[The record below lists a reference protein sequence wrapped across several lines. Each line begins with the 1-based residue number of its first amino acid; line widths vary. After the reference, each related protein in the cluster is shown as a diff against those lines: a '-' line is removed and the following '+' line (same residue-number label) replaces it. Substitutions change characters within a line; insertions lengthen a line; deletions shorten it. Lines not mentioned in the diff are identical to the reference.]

1 MRRCWP
7 VPDFKFEDLQA
18 VPRGLLAAQMAD
30 ARVAAHLPLLD
41 GAFDVEAFL
50 QVKAQRWAEDGLGHW
65 AIWQGDIFLGWGGFE
80 KEGDVWDF
88 GLVLVP
94 AAFGKGLAIT
104 RQALAFAAEDAR
116 IETVQFLLAP
126 TRRSVKALARMG
138 AKEVGEVRYGGQT
151 FRRFLLDMRG

>member
-1 MRRCWP
+1 
-7 VPDFKFEDLQA
+7 VQEFAFEDLQA

-41 GAFDVEAFL
+41 GTFDVEALL
-50 QVKAQRWAEDGLGHW
+50 QSKAQRWAEDGLGHW
-65 AIWQGDIFLGWGGFE
+65 AIWQGDVFLGWGGFE
-80 KEGDVWDF
+80 QEGDVWDF

-104 RQALAFAAEDAR
+104 RQALAFAAEDAG

-138 AKEVGEVRYGGQT
+138 AKEVGEVRYGEQT
-151 FRRFLLDMRG
+151 FRRILLDTKR